1 MLILDNVPILSSY
14 FYFTRTRLSFFMH
27 TSVLVCIIYVLN
39 PIIRQTLHV
48 TSYMRQEVGT
58 VHTPTS
64 TYHRPR
70 PGPSSDT
77 LIVMDTW
84 YIPCDSYYLRHQC
97 IWVAGVCTLCLLYP
111 VQCMALHCLCLLYC
125 ITMYRYFCR
134 SFITTW

>member
-1 MLILDNVPILSSY
+1 MFILDNVPILSSY

-97 IWVAGVCTLCLLYP
+97 IWVAGVCTL
-111 VQCMALHCLCLLYC
+111 
-125 ITMYRYFCR
+125 IRYKLP
-134 SFITTW
+134 